1 MKKSNYVF
9 TINNYTKAMLKEFE
23 QVAQSLEKH
32 RYICYSLEI
41 GEQSKTKHI
50 QGYIE
55 LNESQRFT
63 FIQNYFNLQK
73 KKKLLKF
80 HIEEAKG
87 SQKQNLKYISKK
99 SKAIEYGEPK
109 KKGTR
114 TDIINLKTKLKENPR
129 GMKKL
134 MEEEVTN
141 TQQMRFLEGMSK
153 YMLDSRNINEPPKV
167 FWIYGSTGAGKT
179 RLIYDSFESIC
190 SVSDYK
196 WPGNNYTQQECFLL
210 DDFRAEDIPFHT
222 LLKMIDRY
230 PFTLAVKGS
239 FIELNS
245 PYIIITTTKSIDIT
259 YAGYKEDVNQL
270 KRRLKEINLDKNP
283 VKNLK
288 EYIRLEDF

>member
-1 MKKSNYVF
+1 
-9 TINNYTKAMLKEFE
+9 MLKQFE

-41 GEQSKTKHI
+41 GEKKKTKHI

-63 FIQNYFNLQK
+63 FLQNYFNLQK
-73 KKKLLKF
+73 KNKLFKF
-80 HIEEAKG
+80 HIESAKG
-87 SQKQNLKYISKK
+87 SQKQNLKYISKE
-99 SKAIEYGEPK
+99 SEAIEYGEPK

-114 TDIINLKTKLKENPR
+114 TDITNLKTKLKENPR
-129 GMKKL
+129 SIKKL
-134 MEEEVTN
+134 MNEEVVN
-141 TQQMRFLEGMSK
+141 TQQMRFLEGMTK
-153 YMLDSRNINEPPKV
+153 YMLNARNPSDPPIV

-179 RLIYDSFESIC
+179 KLIYDSFESIH

-196 WPGNNYTQQECFLL
+196 WPGNNYNQQECFLM
-210 DDFRAEDIPFHT
+210 DDFRPEDIPFHT

-245 PYIIITTTKSIDIT
+245 PYIVITTTRSIDMT
-259 YAGYKEDVNQL
+259 YVGHREDIQQL
-270 KRRLKEINLDKNP
+270 KRRLEEINLDMNP
-283 VKNLK
+283 VEDLK
-288 EYIRLEDF
+288 KYRKLDDF